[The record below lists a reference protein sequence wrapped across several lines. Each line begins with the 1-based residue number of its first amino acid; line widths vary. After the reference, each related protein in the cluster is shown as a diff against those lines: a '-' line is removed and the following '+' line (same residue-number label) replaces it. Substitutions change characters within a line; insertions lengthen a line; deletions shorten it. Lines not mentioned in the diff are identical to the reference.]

1 MQGTLVTVNLS
12 KCDLYYSAL
21 TIFRFHSNIELDR
34 RSSSEEKKTLSTRHW
49 WQVKDERDAACV
61 APRRVKSLLRV
72 RLTVGLVCCGCC
84 GGGGGDWR
92 GPRRSLPESF
102 ASSKQL
108 YSSGLQY
115 SLLDDRHQHHQGRSV
130 GFSGIRYG
138 GSRWVVE
145 SIDSGGLQRD
155 PIPIYSFSACLCL
168 FQQELNILINYDN
181 KLFYDMH
188 AVSDLEKATWNGINR
203 WFSPVNQNTQSWS
216 FLSQK
221 TQNKNADPNLVTCR
235 ECKQTAV
242 VTWFMGCV
250 FVT

>member
-34 RSSSEEKKTLSTRHW
+34 RSSLEEKNTNDSTL
-49 WQVKDERDAACV
+49 VVGERRK
-61 APRRVKSLLRV
+61 RRGMCCTAESQKLTASQADSRFGVLRLLR
-72 RLTVGLVCCGCC
+72 RRRWC
-84 GGGGGDWR
+84 GDWR

-155 PIPIYSFSACLCL
+155 PIPIYSFSACVCL
-168 FQQELNILINYDN
+168 FLVGAKHIN
-181 KLFYDMH
+181 KL
-188 AVSDLEKATWNGINR
+188 W
-203 WFSPVNQNTQSWS
+203 
-216 FLSQK
+216 
-221 TQNKNADPNLVTCR
+221 
-235 ECKQTAV
+235 
-242 VTWFMGCV
+242 
-250 FVT
+250 